1 MNKSNNVEKPLS
13 YKMAE
18 FRGILAQ
25 VISNSDLPVSVAYL
39 ILDGVTKEVANLA
52 DSQFENEK
60 SQYMAALENES
71 KSDEKEA
78 TEDTDSNYEMV
89 EDKN

>member
-52 DSQFENEK
+52 DTQFENEK

-71 KSDEKEA
+71 KTDEKET

>member
-18 FRGILAQ
+18 FRGILTQ
-25 VISNSDLPVSVAYL
+25 VISSSDLPVSVVYL

-52 DSQFENEK
+52 DTQFENEK
-60 SQYMAALENES
+60 SQYMAALENEN
-71 KSDEKEA
+71 KADEKET

-89 EDKN
+89 ENKN